1 MSEQTIEIQTK
12 MYLYDLTNLAK
23 EHGFKAD
30 DNWEFSMASNADRI
44 KIQKNYY
51 PTAATKM
58 GPEILLQVLN
68 SVKEGLKQSYTRDDS
83 QVDKRTIIAD
93 ELDYLVAF
101 NPKRPRT

>member
-1 MSEQTIEIQTK
+1 MNEQTIDSQTK

-30 DNWEFSMASNADRI
+30 DNWEFSMANNADRI
-44 KIQKNYY
+44 KIQRNYF
-51 PTAATKM
+51 PTNATKIA
-58 GPEILLQVLN
+58 PEILLQVFN
-68 SVKEGLKQSYTRDDS
+68 SVKAGLKQTFRDEDS
-83 QVDKRTIIAD
+83 HIDKRTIIAD

>member
-1 MSEQTIEIQTK
+1 MSEQSIETQTK
-12 MYLYDLTNLAK
+12 MYLYELNNLSK

-30 DNWEFSMASNADRI
+30 DSWEFSMASNADRI
-44 KIQKNYY
+44 KIQRSYF
-51 PTAATKM
+51 PTNAAKM

-68 SVKEGLKQSYTRDDS
+68 LVKAGLKQTYTRDDS
-83 QVDKRTIIAD
+83 HIDKNSIIAD

>member
-30 DNWEFSMASNADRI
+30 DNWEFSMVTNDERI
-44 KIQKNYY
+44 RIQKNYY
-51 PTAATKM
+51 PTAATKIV
-58 GPEILLQVLN
+58 PEILLQVLN
-68 SVKEGLKQSYTRDDS
+68 AVKSNLKQSFTKDDQS
-83 QVDKRTIIAD
+83 IDKRSIIAD
-93 ELDYLVAF
+93 DLNYLVAF

>member
-1 MSEQTIEIQTK
+1 MSAQSIDQQTK
-12 MYLYDLTNLAK
+12 LYLYELNNLAK

-30 DNWEFSMASNADRI
+30 DNWEFSMATNAERS
-44 KIQKNYY
+44 KLQRNYY
-51 PTAATKM
+51 PTNATKM

-68 SVKEGLKQSYTRDDS
+68 MVKAGLKQSYTRDDS
-83 QVDKRTIIAD
+83 QTDKSGIVFD

>member
-1 MSEQTIEIQTK
+1 MNEQSIELQTK
-12 MYLYDLTNLAK
+12 MYLYELNNLAK

-30 DNWEFSMASNADRI
+30 DNWEFSMASTADKVKLQR
-44 KIQKNYY
+44 NYF
-51 PTAATKM
+51 PTNATKM
-58 GPEILLQVLN
+58 GPEVLLQVLN
-68 SVKEGLKQSYTRDDS
+68 LVKAGLKQAYTNDDS

>member
-1 MSEQTIEIQTK
+1 MSQQSIETQTK
-12 MYLYDLTNLAK
+12 MYLYELNNLAK

-30 DNWEFSMASNADRI
+30 DNWEFSMASNADRM
-44 KIQKNYY
+44 KLQRNYF
-51 PTAATKM
+51 PTNATKM

-68 SVKEGLKQSYTRDDS
+68 LVKAGLKQTYTRDDS
-83 QVDKRTIIAD
+83 HIDKNSIIAD

>member
-1 MSEQTIEIQTK
+1 MSEQTIETQTK

-30 DNWEFSMASNADRI
+30 DNWEFSMANNADRI
-44 KIQKNYY
+44 KIQRNYF
-51 PTAATKM
+51 PTNATKM

-68 SVKEGLKQSYTRDDS
+68 SVKESLKQSPEDS